1 MFILFEKRFF
11 PKYSILN
18 RLNIKVQTILL
29 RFIDFILTD
38 GNSETKMEII
48 LSNSDVTFSVLVL
61 VQIGDADEF

>member
-1 MFILFEKRFF
+1 MFILFEKRL
-11 PKYSILN
+11 ILN